1 MFGYYTVIILLS
13 WAALLTMGIL
23 VYENNRILP
32 ADKRTLYLT
41 YLLVFLASA
50 AEWVGLR
57 INGLPFV
64 PTWIL
69 RAVKFLDYTLTPMCG
84 AIFVFHMHLNN
95 LVQKILYSMI
105 LLNICVQM
113 VTIPTNLMLVID
125 KDHQYHHGPLFN
137 FYIAL
142 CLCVIVTLIIEFII
156 FGNTFRK
163 KNRKS
168 LYAIMLI
175 VVSGLVIQ
183 ETFSNIRIAYLG
195 MSIGCAL
202 MFIHYSEFTQLKTD
216 DILTEQKIRLM
227 LSQIKPHFLYNS
239 LGSIEALCDLD
250 PKSAKQ
256 ATRLFARYLR
266 GNMEAIT
273 ADTLIPFEQELQ
285 HTKLYLE
292 LEKIRFEDALEV
304 NFKID
309 AVDFMIPPLTLEP
322 IVENAVKHGIR
333 KKPDGRG
340 RVMIKTSEYADKYCV
355 SVIDDGVGFDSR
367 EKKDDG
373 RSHVGV
379 TNVRTRLKQ
388 ICNASLEIVS
398 IPGAGTIATIEIP
411 KDKAKD

>member
-142 CLCVIVTLIIEFII
+142 CLCVIVTLIAYCEANRP
-156 FGNTFRK
+156 GLRSKTAAFR
-163 KNRKS
+163 
-168 LYAIMLI
+168 
-175 VVSGLVIQ
+175 
-183 ETFSNIRIAYLG
+183 F
-195 MSIGCAL
+195 
-202 MFIHYSEFTQLKTD
+202 
-216 DILTEQKIRLM
+216 
-227 LSQIKPHFLYNS
+227 
-239 LGSIEALCDLD
+239 
-250 PKSAKQ
+250 
-256 ATRLFARYLR
+256 
-266 GNMEAIT
+266 
-273 ADTLIPFEQELQ
+273 
-285 HTKLYLE
+285 
-292 LEKIRFEDALEV
+292 
-304 NFKID
+304 
-309 AVDFMIPPLTLEP
+309 
-322 IVENAVKHGIR
+322 
-333 KKPDGRG
+333 
-340 RVMIKTSEYADKYCV
+340 
-355 SVIDDGVGFDSR
+355 
-367 EKKDDG
+367 
-373 RSHVGV
+373 
-379 TNVRTRLKQ
+379 
-388 ICNASLEIVS
+388 
-398 IPGAGTIATIEIP
+398 
-411 KDKAKD
+411 